1 MSATVSPCTLGGMD
15 EQPERICRIEQEL
28 GRRERCLKESC
39 PFWLQGD
46 GAMSGFC
53 EFEKLD
59 LRGRRDLV
67 VWLHDLR
74 AGLASSSASARDDA
88 RRTFAERLNAGRA
101 D

>member
-1 MSATVSPCTLGGMD
+1 MD

-28 GRRERCLKESC
+28 GRRERCPKESC
-39 PFWLQGD
+39 PFWLHGD
-46 GAMSGFC
+46 GAVGGFC

-59 LRGRRDLV
+59 LRGRHDLV

-74 AGLASSSASARDDA
+74 TGLASSSAADRDNA